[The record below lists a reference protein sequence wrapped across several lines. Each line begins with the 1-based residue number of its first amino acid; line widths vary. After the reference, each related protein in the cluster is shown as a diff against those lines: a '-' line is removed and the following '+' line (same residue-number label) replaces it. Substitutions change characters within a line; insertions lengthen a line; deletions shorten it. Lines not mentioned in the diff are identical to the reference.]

1 MLIICLII
9 PTSKFN
15 TVYIIC
21 YYIVLYIADPLY
33 QMLYI
38 IFWGLLIILCF
49 VYVYKNGTL
58 FVDSPKLVQTQDKK
72 IS

>member
-21 YYIVLYIADPLY
+21 YFVLYIADPLY